1 MSGRTTTRT
10 VILLAGL
17 TLVAA
22 AADIPAGTHVL
33 LRMTNSVN
41 TKTARQGDYVY
52 METASPI
59 AVGGAILVPVHTYV
73 QGQVAEAK
81 PSGRVKGRA
90 EIAIRLDSLTL
101 PGGKNI
107 KINPHLSSVDSNDS
121 AQQAVRDENIV
132 QQGGQKMADAG
143 RIAILAGSGAAI
155 GGLAD
160 RNWKGAG
167 IGGAAGAAV
176 GLATVMMT
184 RGHEVDLRQ
193 GTTLD
198 VIFDRP
204 VTVE

>member
-1 MSGRTTTRT
+1 MSGRIFI
-10 VILLAGL
+10 VLNGL
-17 TLVAA
+17 CLVAA
-22 AADIPAGTHVL
+22 AAAEIPAGTHVL

-73 QGQVAEAK
+73 QGEVAQSK

-90 EIAIRLDSLTL
+90 EIAIRLDNLTL
-101 PGGKNI
+101 PGGKTI
-107 KINPHLSSVDSNDS
+107 KINPHLGSVDANDS
-121 AQQAVRDENIV
+121 SQKAVRDENVI
-132 QQGGQKMADAG
+132 QQGGEKMADAG
-143 RIAILAGSGAAI
+143 RIAILAGSGAGI

-167 IGGAAGAAV
+167 IGGGAGAAV
-176 GLATVMMT
+176 GLATVMLT
-184 RGHEVDLRQ
+184 RGHEVNLRQ

-198 VIFDRP
+198 VVFDRP

>member
-1 MSGRTTTRT
+1 MSGSIVTRT
-10 VILLAGL
+10 LIVL
-17 TLVAA
+17 TGFSAALVASE
-22 AADIPAGTHVL
+22 IPAGTHVL

-41 TKTARQGDYVY
+41 TQTARQGDYVY

-59 AVGGAILVPVHTYV
+59 AVAGAILVPVHTYV

-81 PSGRVKGRA
+81 SSGRVKGRA
-90 EIAIRLDSLTL
+90 EIAIRLDTFTM
-101 PGGKNI
+101 PGGKII
-107 KINPHLSSVDSNDS
+107 KINPHLSSVDANDS
-121 AQQAVRDENIV
+121 AQKAVRDENMI
-132 QQGGQKMADAG
+132 QQGGQKMVDTG

-176 GLATVMMT
+176 GLATVMMS
-184 RGHEVDLRQ
+184 RGHQVDLRQ

-198 VIFDRP
+198 VVFDRP
-204 VTVE
+204 VTIE